1 MSKIKLTK
9 DSLAKKIDIL
19 VKVIELHPARI
30 GIFDKNGILFYAN
43 DNYFS
48 ANKLHLRDIDTLH
61 FNQISQ
67 CNVGFNNIV
76 ENLKNKNI
84 FMVQR
89 HEDKFWYEAGFYSI
103 DNEFIIHICNDVT
116 LQKERE
122 IQLEQS
128 AVFFENSN
136 EGIMITDLDGYI
148 LSVNSAF
155 SKITGYEKNEVI
167 GKKSSILNS
176 GIHDRVFFE
185 NIWSSLDKNGKWR
198 GEIWNKRKSGEIYP
212 EWLSMA
218 KVVNSHYNEK
228 YYIAIFS
235 DLTTIKDA
243 QKLYYYANYDILT
256 GLANRVQLEAYLKN
270 SIVSAKR
277 YQTQFALFFIDLDKF
292 KEINDNFGHHIGDYV
307 LKNVA
312 KRIKNVLREEDFV
325 ARNGGDEFVLVI
337 KNIKS
342 NKDIGYIIEKIMKS
356 LSEPIKIESY
366 IFFVTISI
374 GIAIYPKDANDISEL
389 MKKADTAMYFV
400 KENGKNGYFF
410 YDKEMIKKVSKI
422 VKNAKM

>member
-1 MSKIKLTK
+1 M
-9 DSLAKKIDIL
+9 
-19 VKVIELHPARI
+19 IE
-30 GIFDKNGILFYAN
+30 F
-43 DNYFS
+43 
-48 ANKLHLRDIDTLH
+48 
-61 FNQISQ
+61 
-67 CNVGFNNIV
+67 
-76 ENLKNKNI
+76 
-84 FMVQR
+84 
-89 HEDKFWYEAGFYSI
+89 
-103 DNEFIIHICNDVT
+103 
-116 LQKERE
+116 
-122 IQLEQS
+122 
-128 AVFFENSN
+128 
-136 EGIMITDLDGYI
+136 
-148 LSVNSAF
+148 
-155 SKITGYEKNEVI
+155 
-167 GKKSSILNS
+167 
-176 GIHDRVFFE
+176 FFE

-342 NKDIGYIIEKIMKS
+342 NKDIVYIIEKIMKS

-366 IFFVTISI
+366 IFFLLIFPLYITFQKYTIYMLKFS
-374 GIAIYPKDANDISEL
+374 
-389 MKKADTAMYFV
+389 
-400 KENGKNGYFF
+400 
-410 YDKEMIKKVSKI
+410 
-422 VKNAKM
+422 